1 MCSLRRTP
9 KYKKTVLFY
18 KWWENIRKK
27 PVYFENC
34 FINHN
39 NIITNHIRYE
49 VQLRKLQKYKTAY
62 HTSSLIFVTK
72 NFVEMKRP
80 NILLHNFTIKIFT
93 NIQQ

>member
-1 MCSLRRTP
+1 MVE
-9 KYKKTVLFY
+9 KYQKKL
-18 KWWENIRKK
+18 
-27 PVYFENC
+27 VYFENC

-49 VQLRKLQKYKTAY
+49 VQLRKLQKYKTAF

-72 NFVEMKRP
+72 KFAEMKRP
-80 NILLHNFTIKIFT
+80 NILLYNFTIKIFT

>member
-1 MCSLRRTP
+1 MVE
-9 KYKKTVLFY
+9 KYQKKL
-18 KWWENIRKK
+18 
-27 PVYFENC
+27 VYFENC

-62 HTSSLIFVTK
+62 HTSSIIFVTK